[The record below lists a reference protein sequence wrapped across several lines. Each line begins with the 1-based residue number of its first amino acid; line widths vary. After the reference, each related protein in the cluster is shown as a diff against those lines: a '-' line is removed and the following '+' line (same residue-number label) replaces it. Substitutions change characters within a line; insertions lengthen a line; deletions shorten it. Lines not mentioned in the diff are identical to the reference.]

1 MVHLDIVQNDLPVA
15 SDTWHH
21 LDDWDVVEVSS
32 VARRVGTSK
41 GELTCGTSGSKEEGV
56 SRLVQ
61 FARFDQSTQ
70 RGLHAINRDVIP
82 THTKDTIE
90 LAHTV
95 GRAETA
101 HIVSLCKGVSGNVN
115 AANRH
120 GVC

>member
-15 SDTWHH
+15 SDIWHH

-82 THTKDTIE
+82 THT
-90 LAHTV
+90 
-95 GRAETA
+95 ETA